1 MSSKLPRVTIYT
13 DGGCRPNPGPGGWG
27 AVLLFA
33 DDTTRELSGGEAA
46 ATNNRMEIRAAIE
59 ALDALEGPH
68 LVELYTDST
77 YLRSGITKWLP
88 KWQAD
93 GWRTSSKAA
102 VKNRD
107 LWEELAAALEEHQVS
122 WHWTKGHAGDR
133 WNERADQLA
142 SAAMPRPPLPVDDK
156 GAVHLFAAVAYSGK
170 KKAGSWAVLLLFGE
184 NEKHLSG
191 REAGTSANRM
201 HLMAAVSGL
210 DELSR
215 PVRVHLYT
223 ASDYLKD
230 GATAWV
236 AGWKSRG
243 WKTRDGKPVSHQDLW
258 QRLDALTGRHR
269 VEWHVIEGKMPPEE
283 MEHAKH
289 LAREAL
295 TDEQSS

>member
-1 MSSKLPRVTIYT
+1 M
-13 DGGCRPNPGPGGWG
+13 
-27 AVLLFA
+27 LLFA
-33 DDTTRELSGGEAA
+33 DDTTRELSGGEAE
-46 ATNNRMEIRAAIE
+46 ATNNRMEIRAAIK

-68 LVELYTDST
+68 QVELYTDST

-93 GWRTSSKAA
+93 GWRTSNKAA

-142 SAAMPRPPLPVDDK
+142 SAAMPRPPLPVDDP

-184 NEKHLSG
+184 NEKSLSG

-210 DELSR
+210 EELSR

-230 GATAWV
+230 
-236 AGWKSRG
+236 
-243 WKTRDGKPVSHQDLW
+243 
-258 QRLDALTGRHR
+258 
-269 VEWHVIEGKMPPEE
+269 
-283 MEHAKH
+283 
-289 LAREAL
+289 
-295 TDEQSS
+295 